1 MILLSAPIIIYWSF
15 RGKVIT
21 VETMSLR
28 EHLNEVAPFKFLG
41 APAKDELAGLW
52 QSNFLEAGR
61 ELHLSEDP
69 ESRVWFLESGE
80 LILGESRVRPFVLFG
95 ERHALLQ
102 IPPPHRVR
110 AVTHCHLWGLPGRIL
125 LEWIQREPV
134 LARELGRMLR
144 EDQGIFHPLETF
156 IAEVKRG
163 LLAGNISIRR
173 LIRLYLALQPALHA
187 RAESPE
193 IDTGAFSYVVRRL
206 PPNTT
211 STPAWYLT
219 DELPP
224 ALRKANQIFEN
235 MESQARRRGTWQMFP
250 GKNLVIIRNGITDV
264 LDLVSCLCA
273 FSIEARK
280 IRRRL
285 SNPGALSLLQKSLK
299 DDLNRNTLT
308 LLQEL
313 GFDQKEAATFLQ
325 LWGEGV
331 CRRLW
336 ELILLH
342 EDIFLATQK
351 QTDIYHGR
359 RTEQW
364 ITQILRGAESLL
376 RAKRDDWPEDLEV
389 HLISSNTH
397 SVTNCL
403 SPAVRNL
410 REEVNDW
417 ARDTNHPYLRTEW
430 KVPEDQFYALLGD
443 YLKRQ
448 PQTRSR
454 HDSEAELGILRLNDN
469 TATGIQAQIIDL
481 SRLWDHDW
489 DPLLTKPQQRRP
501 ILIINIDY
509 AFGEQAQ
516 EILRGFIPGF
526 HRFFRGFHVIGKAGS
541 LVGERGDILVPTS
554 FLNQRDDRLFPLPK
568 PYPFPEELWGRKVHK
583 GVLLTVEGT
592 LMQNRPMLQFYQN
605 VHQVIGLEMEGY
617 YFSREI
623 EQNCEAGV
631 LPRGVKQNYL
641 YYVSD
646 LPLEA
651 QSNLAKPMEG
661 HEGIPPL
668 YALTRWVLD
677 NILR

>member
-1 MILLSAPIIIYWSF
+1 
-15 RGKVIT
+15 
-21 VETMSLR
+21 MSLR
-28 EHLNEVAPFKFLG
+28 DHLDEVAPFKFLN
-41 APAKDELAGLW
+41 PEAKDLLSASW
-52 QSNFLEAGR
+52 QSVILPSGR
-61 ELHLSEDP
+61 ELPSLNDAEP
-69 ESRVWFLESGE
+69 RVWFLESGE
-80 LILGESRVRPFVLFG
+80 LILGESRVRPYVLFG

-102 IPPPHRVR
+102 IPPNHRPR
-110 AVTHCHLWGLPGRIL
+110 ALTDCRLWSLSATSL
-125 LEWIQREPV
+125 LQWIRQEPV

-163 LLAGNISIRR
+163 LLAGNLSIRR
-173 LIRLYLALQPALHA
+173 LIRLYLSLQPALHS
-187 RAESPE
+187 RADSPE
-193 IDTGAFSYVVRRL
+193 IDMGAFSYAVRRL

-224 ALRKANQIFEN
+224 ALRKANQIFTN

-273 FSIEARK
+273 FSVEARK

-285 SNPGALSLLQKSLK
+285 SSPTELALLQKNL
-299 DDLNRNTLT
+299 DNDLSRDPLSV
-308 LLQEL
+308 LQEL
-313 GFDQKEAATFLQ
+313 GFSQPEAQSFVQ

-331 CRRLW
+331 FRRLW

-376 RAKRDDWPEDLEV
+376 GAKKDDWPDNLEV

-403 SPAVRNL
+403 SPLVRSL
-410 REEVNDW
+410 RDEVYDW
-417 ARDTNHPYLRTEW
+417 ARDLQHPYLKVDWR
-430 KVPEDQFYALLGD
+430 VPEDQFYALLGD
-443 YLKRQ
+443 YLKRN
-448 PQTRSR
+448 PQAQRR
-454 HDSEAELGILRLNDN
+454 QGSEAEAGILRLNDH

-481 SRLWDHDW
+481 GKLWDYDW
-489 DPLLTKPQQRRP
+489 DPLVQKPTQRRP
-501 ILIINIDY
+501 VLIINIDY

-516 EILRGFIPGF
+516 EVLRGFIPGF

-568 PYPFPEELWGRKVHK
+568 PYPFPEDLWGRRVHK

-592 LMQNRPMLQFYQN
+592 LMQNCPMLQFYQN

-623 EQNCEAGV
+623 EQYCEAAV
-631 LPRGVKQNYL
+631 LPKGIKQNYL

-646 LPLEA
+646 LPLDTK
-651 QSNLAKPMEG
+651 SSLAKPMEG

-668 YALTRWVLD
+668 YALTRWVLG
-677 NILR
+677 NILS